1 VKFLLDVCVSSRS
14 LTAFLVA
21 QGHDVLSALAIDP
34 SASDEHLLALA
45 LQEDRV
51 LLTEDKDFGELVF
64 VQARPHG
71 PLLRVVE
78 LSVDEQVRAVG
89 ELLAQHLHELTGP
102 VIVTVTRGR
111 VRIRRRNG

>member
-14 LTAFLVA
+14 LTAFLVG
-21 QGHDVLSALAIDP
+21 QGHDVVSALAIDP
-34 SASDEHLLALA
+34 SASDEHL

-78 LSVDEQVRAVG
+78 LSVDEQVGAVG
-89 ELLAQHLHELTGP
+89 ELLEQHLHELTGP

-111 VRIRRRNG
+111 VRIRRRNA